1 MRTNGLVARIA
12 LAGATTL
19 FVGCSP
25 AVHGYLLSHRGDT
38 ELLIPPGVTLP
49 TNGALEVKLLH
60 ARKAPFPRS
69 GCGIE
74 RDPIFI
80 RWSGSTAY
88 VRAKPG
94 SGLLGLS
101 QGSIHDQPVVL
112 DPRGSASG
120 RPMALDPLQYIN
132 ELRKDLVNLESNG
145 CLHGGEGQK
154 LAATI
159 AERLPFQ
166 PFYAYLLRFGAFDLN
181 QFIDLTPDFR
191 LRIVYPKY
199 SAENASQ
206 RKEIKG
212 VETVYYKIAPDQEG
226 GRVRITEAPH
236 KSLKQIPSPFPPSAA
251 YFRLFLKKSNSSKDP
266 ITVAIILSSADRKR
280 LDAATRELDAS
291 AEASCRAVLSP
302 GANCILFPPLTGV
315 NAEIRVKV
323 NGKEAFTELGAR
335 VDQLIHEV
343 GDDDVPRSVQVKRL
357 LARRLVPVRTDADNK
372 ELLALILMPGD
383 EVNYR

>member
-49 TNGALEVKLLH
+49 ANGALEVKLLH
-60 ARKAPFPRS
+60 ARKAPFSRS
-69 GCGIE
+69 GCEIE
-74 RDPIFI
+74 RDPISI

-88 VRAKPG
+88 VRDKPG
-94 SGLLGLS
+94 SGLLGFG
-101 QGSIHDQPVVL
+101 QGSTREQPVVL
-112 DPRGSASG
+112 DPRGSVSG
-120 RPMALDPLQYIN
+120 QPIALDPLQSIN
-132 ELRKDLVNLESNG
+132 DLRKDLIGLEANG
-145 CLHGGEGQK
+145 CLRGGEGQR

-159 AERLPFQ
+159 AEKFPFQ
-166 PFYAYLLRFGAFDLN
+166 PFLAYLLRFGAFDLN

-199 SAENASQ
+199 SENASQ
-206 RKEIKG
+206 RKQIKG
-212 VETVYYKIAPDQEG
+212 VETVYYKIAPEQKD
-226 GRVRITEAPH
+226 GRVRIIAAAQ
-236 KSLKQIPSPFPPSAA
+236 KSANQVVSPFPPSSA
-251 YFRLFLKKSNSSKDP
+251 YFRLFLKRSNSSKDP
-266 ITVAIILSSADRKR
+266 ITVAIILSSKDRKS
-280 LDAATRELDAS
+280 LDDATKALDAS

-302 GANCILFPPLTGV
+302 DANCILFPPLTGV
-315 NAEIRVKV
+315 NAEIRVRV
-323 NGKEAFTELGAR
+323 NGKEAFAELGAR

-343 GDDDVPRSVQVKRL
+343 GDYDAPRSVEVKRL
-357 LARRLVPVRTDADNK
+357 FDRRLVPMKTDSDNK